1 MAGYYERIGQP
12 KITDFPKA
20 NERNNREIIERTDKN
35 MEEPMIWQAAV
46 YYLIRLVM
54 FSVVAGAGIAIGIK
68 LRKKKNEKLEAETE

>member
-1 MAGYYERIGQP
+1 
-12 KITDFPKA
+12 
-20 NERNNREIIERTDKN
+20 
-35 MEEPMIWQAAV
+35 MIWQAAV